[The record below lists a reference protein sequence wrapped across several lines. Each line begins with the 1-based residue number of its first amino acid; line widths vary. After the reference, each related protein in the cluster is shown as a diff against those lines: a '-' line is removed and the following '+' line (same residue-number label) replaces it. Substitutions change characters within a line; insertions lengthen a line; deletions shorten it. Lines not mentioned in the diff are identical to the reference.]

1 MIKHVITFLTTILL
15 LYSSS
20 LSAQSDGLAKQNVA
34 YYGQS
39 QDAYTNQQCL
49 LDVYIPEEKS
59 DFATIV
65 WFHGGGLTGGQ
76 KEIPDY
82 LKGKGMAVVG
92 VGYRFSPQVQVEAII
107 QDAAQSVK
115 WVFEEIEKLGGSK
128 DKIVLSGHSAGGYL
142 AMMLTLNKSY
152 LQQHAIDADDL
163 LGVVPFSCQAITHFT
178 ARQEQ
183 GIEINQPTIDK
194 HAPLFWVRKDLPPVT
209 LITGDRDLEMVGRY
223 EENAYLARMLKIVG
237 NENIKLLEL
246 DGYDHGM
253 VYPALPIL
261 VKQVNE
267 WLKKS

>member
-1 MIKHVITFLTTILL
+1 MIKQVTTLFATIFW
-15 LYSSS
+15 
-20 LSAQSDGLAKQNVA
+20 LSTVGVLAQSAELAKQNVA
-34 YYGQS
+34 YYGTS
-39 QDAYTNQQCL
+39 QDAYTNQQSL
-49 LDVYIPEEKS
+49 LDVYIPEGES

-76 KEIPDY
+76 KEIPEY

-92 VGYRFSPQVQVEAII
+92 VGYRFSPQVKVEEII
-107 QDAAQSVK
+107 QDAAQSVR
-115 WVFEEIEKLGGSK
+115 WVFDEIENMGGSK
-128 DKIVLSGHSAGGYL
+128 SKIVLSGHSAGGYL
-142 AMMLTLNKSY
+142 AIMLALNKNY
-152 LQQHAIDADDL
+152 LQQHAIDADHL

-183 GIEINQPTIDK
+183 GIEINQPTIDQ
-194 HAPLFWVRKDLPPVT
+194 HAPLFWVRNEVPPVT

-237 NENIKLLEL
+237 NTNIQLLEL

-261 VKQVNE
+261 VKQVRE
-267 WLKKS
+267 WLKSS